1 MEAQIVI
8 TAGNKYID
16 IDAYAG
22 IFAYRELLRHM
33 GYSAYAYTSA
43 PTNES
48 VSTLIQDM
56 GFTFDSVDFSKPAKY
71 ILLDVSNPQFFDAV
85 VKEDDI
91 LEIIDHHTGFEE
103 YWKEKQVPHTIEF
116 IGSIC
121 TIIFEMYE
129 KNHFENL
136 LDTNL
141 CKLLMAGILDNTL
154 NLKSSITN
162 QRDVDCYLKLQ
173 HLGQVNEDWRMEYFE
188 SCYAKT
194 ENHLSQYL
202 ASDIKIEKVSDTLP
216 EVIGQIIVLDKDIIF
231 RHQEEVRAVFQKY
244 PHWILNVIALKEG
257 KSYLFYGS
265 EMDKLG
271 LEQLFHQPIKEDY
284 LLLEPFLLR
293 KQIMKKARESKC
305 R

>member
-1 MEAQIVI
+1 MEEQIVI
-8 TAGNKYID
+8 TSGNKYID

-22 IFAYRELLRHM
+22 IFAYRKLLKHM

-48 VSTLIQDM
+48 VSDLIKEL
-56 GFTFDSVDFSKPAKY
+56 GFTFDSVDFSKPTKY

-85 VKEDDI
+85 VKENDI

-129 KNHFENL
+129 KNHLENL
-136 LDTNL
+136 LDSNL

-154 NLKSSITN
+154 NLKGSITSK
-162 QRDVDCYLKLQ
+162 RDEESYFKLQ
-173 HLGQVNEDWRMEYFE
+173 KLGQVDENWRMEYFE
-188 SCYAKT
+188 SCYAKM
-194 ENHLSQYL
+194 ENHLSQDV

-216 EVIGQIIVLDKDIIF
+216 EVIGQIIVLDKEVIF
-231 RHQEEVRAVFQKY
+231 RHQEEVKAVFQKY
-244 PHWILNVIALKEG
+244 PRWILNVIALKDG
-257 KSYLFYGS
+257 KSYIFYGS
-265 EMDKLG
+265 EMDKVG
-271 LEQLFHQPIKEDY
+271 LEQLFHQPIEKEY

-293 KQIMKKARESKC
+293 KQIMKTAREQKQK
-305 R
+305 